1 LTLLIAIVNTRPSF
15 RHHAPLIR
23 SRHMA
28 L

>member
-1 LTLLIAIVNTRPSF
+1 MRDEGVILVAGHSLLN
-15 RHHAPLIR
+15 APLIR